1 MPRIFDNLAPSSSL
15 LPALQETL
23 ELSSRADFCVGYF
36 NLRGWGGLAH
46 YVDQWNPSDG
56 PCRVLIGMQRLP
68 HDDLRETLSLVD
80 RPSGM
85 DNQTAHRLRVQL
97 AEQLR
102 QQLTFGVP
110 TNSDERT
117 LRQLAAQLRAK
128 RVVIKLFLRHPLH
141 AKLYLLFRDDP
152 VNPIVG
158 YLGSSNLTLAG
169 LSRQGELNLD
179 VLDHDAT
186 LKLKKWFEDRW
197 KDRFCVDIT
206 DELLQIIEE
215 SWAREALIPP
225 YHVYLKMAYH
235 LSHEARAGLAEFRIP
250 KVFGDRLFDFQA
262 AAVKI
267 AAHHL
272 NKRNGVLV
280 GDVVGLGKT
289 LMATA
294 VARIFEDDYGL
305 ETLIICPKNL
315 VPMWEDYVY
324 QYRLRAR
331 VLSLSRVL
339 GELPR
344 LRRYRLVVI
353 DESHNL
359 RNREGKRY
367 RAIQEYV
374 QANESKCI
382 LLSATPY
389 NKTYLD
395 LSSQLR
401 IFVEEDQ
408 DLGIRPERLLREL
421 GEIEF
426 SRRHQAS
433 PRTLAAFDFSEY
445 ADDWRD
451 LMRLYLVRR
460 TRSFIQDNYAET
472 DQETGRRFLTYEDG
486 TRSFFPTRVPRTVKF
501 AIDESDPNDQYAK
514 LYSQRVVDS
523 VNDLHLPRYGLG
535 NYVSDNSETTPTS
548 VEEQQ
553 IDDLSRAGK
562 RLMGFCRTN
571 LFKRLESS
579 GAAFLQS
586 VERHVLRNHVF
597 LHAIKNGM
605 PLPLGTQDAEMLDS
619 RFTDEDA
626 DQAKGSLFD
635 PEDDDQEE
643 SIEETGGAWTAAGF
657 EARAAQIYAE
667 YEDRYKGRFKWLR
680 ADLFKDDLEGE
691 LQSDSNALLDLLRTY
706 GAWNPTKDAKL
717 DALHSL
723 LTQTFPDRKVLVFSQ
738 FADTVLYLEAQ
749 LKSRGVQSMSGV
761 TGSSADPTQLAWRFS
776 PHSNQRPDQGKPE
789 RELRVL
795 VATDVLSEGQNLQ
808 DCHVVVNY
816 DLPWAIIRLIQ
827 RAGRVDR
834 IGQKAEEILC
844 HSFLPAEGVER
855 IIDLRGRVRVRLR
868 ENAEVVGADEAF
880 FEDEDGDQ
888 AIVNLYH
895 ERAGILDGD
904 PEGDVDLASHAY
916 QIWKNATGADPSLE
930 KAVADLPDVVF
941 SSREH
946 APTAQRPEGVLA
958 FMRTADGNDA
968 LAYVDREGRSIT
980 ESQLEILSAAECRS
994 DTPAQPHH
1002 QDHHRLVA
1010 EGVRHVAKEEKRVGG
1025 QLGRPS
1031 GARFRIYTRLKRYA
1045 ESIKGQLFDVD
1056 ALHKAIDDIYRHPL
1070 RQSAVDTLNR
1080 QLRSGV
1086 DDGQLADI
1094 VVSLR
1099 EEDRLSVT
1107 GDETAEGQEP
1117 QILCSL
1123 GLFDS
1128 GADPE
1133 ERKPSD
1139 LNGRTLSITTVAT
1152 GNDTS
1157 WRRSDIYSDDG
1168 R

>member
-1 MPRIFDNLAPSSSL
+1 MPRIFDNLGSSSSL
-15 LPALQETL
+15 LPALQDTL
-23 ELSSRADFCVGYF
+23 TLSSRADFCVGYF
-36 NLRGWGGLAH
+36 NLRGWGHLAP
-46 YVDQWNPSDG
+46 YVDQWDPNDG

-68 HDDLRETLSLVD
+68 HEELREALSLLD
-80 RPSGM
+80 RPAGI
-85 DNQTAHRLRVQL
+85 DNQTANRLKVQL

-102 QQLTFGVP
+102 QQLTIGVP
-110 TNSDERT
+110 TNADERS
-117 LRQLAAQLRAK
+117 LRQLANQLRSK
-128 RVVIKLFLRHPLH
+128 KVVVKLFLRHPLH

-152 VNPIVG
+152 INPIVG
-158 YLGSSNLTLAG
+158 YLGSSNLTFAG
-169 LSRQGELNLD
+169 LSGQGELNMD
-179 VLDHDAT
+179 VLDHDAA
-186 LKLKKWFEDRW
+186 LKLKQWFEDRW
-197 KDRFCVDIT
+197 TDNLCTDIT
-206 DELLQIIEE
+206 DELLQTIED
-215 SWAREALIPP
+215 SWARETLIPP

-272 NKRNGVLV
+272 NKRNGVLI

-324 QYRLRAR
+324 QYQLRAR
-331 VLSLSRVL
+331 VLSLSRVI
-339 GELPR
+339 GELPH

-359 RNREGKRY
+359 RNREGRRY

-374 QANESKCI
+374 RANESKCI

-401 IFVEEDQ
+401 IFVEDDQ
-408 DLGIRPERLLREL
+408 DIGVRPERLLREL
-421 GEIEF
+421 GEVEF

-433 PRTLAAFDFSEY
+433 PRTLAAFDFSEH

-460 TRSFIQDNYAET
+460 TRGFIQDNYAET
-472 DQETGRRFLTYEDG
+472 EQETGRKFLTYEDG
-486 TRSFFPTRVPRTVKF
+486 TRSFFPTRIPKTVKF
-501 AIDESDPNDQYAK
+501 AIDESNPDDQYAK
-514 LYSQRVVDS
+514 LYSQQVVDT
-523 VNDLHLPRYGLG
+523 VNELHLPRYGLG
-535 NYVSDNSETTPTS
+535 NYLADHPGTPPTTG
-548 VEEQQ
+548 EKRQ

-586 VERHVLRNHVF
+586 IERHVLRNYVF
-597 LHAIKNGM
+597 LHALKNDL
-605 PLPLGTQDAEMLDS
+605 PVPLGTQDAEMLDS

-626 DQAKGSLFD
+626 DQAKGLLFD
-635 PEDDDQEE
+635 PGDDEQDEE
-643 SIEETGGAWTAAGF
+643 VQETGGVWTTDGF
-657 EARAAQIYAE
+657 DARAAEVYAE
-667 YEDRYKGRFKWLR
+667 YQGRYKRRFKWLR
-680 ADLFKDDLEGE
+680 SDLFRHSLERE
-691 LQSDSNALLDLLRTY
+691 LQADSNALLGLLQTY
-706 GAWNPTKDAKL
+706 GTWDPHHDAKL
-717 DALHSL
+717 DALHAL
-723 LTQTFPDRKVLVFSQ
+723 LTETFPDQKVLVFSQ
-738 FADTVLYLEAQ
+738 FADTVYYLEAQ
-749 LKSRGVQSMSGV
+749 LKSRGVQALAGV
-761 TGSSADPTQLAWRFS
+761 TGNSADPTQLAWQFS
-776 PHSNQRPDQGKPE
+776 PHSNQRPGQGQPE
-789 RELRVL
+789 HEFRVL

-816 DLPWAIIRLIQ
+816 DLPWAIIRIIQ

-844 HSFLPAEGVER
+844 HSFLPADGVER
-855 IIDLRGRVRVRLR
+855 IIKLRNRVRTRLR
-868 ENAEVVGADEAF
+868 QNAEVVGADEAF
-880 FEDEDGDQ
+880 FEDESDSHT
-888 AIVNLYH
+888 IVNLYN
-895 ERAGILDGD
+895 ELSGILDGD
-904 PEGDVDLASHAY
+904 PDSEVDLASHAY
-916 QIWKNATGADPSLE
+916 QIWKNAIGADPRLE

-941 SSREH
+941 SSRQH
-946 APTAQRPEGVLA
+946 SPIVQRPEGVLV

-980 ESQLEILSAAECRS
+980 ESQLEILSAAECRA

-1002 QDHHRLVA
+1002 ESHHQLVV
-1010 EGVRHVAKEEKRVGG
+1010 EGVKHVVREEKRIGG

-1031 GARFRIYTRLKRYA
+1031 GARFRTYTRLKQHTEA
-1045 ESIKGQLFDVD
+1045 IKGQLFDVD
-1056 ALHKAIDDIYRHPL
+1056 ALHKAIDDIYRYPL

-1086 DDGQLADI
+1086 DDTQLADI
-1094 VVSLR
+1094 VMALR
-1099 EEDRLSVT
+1099 EEDRLCQG
-1107 GDETAEGQEP
+1107 GDDAEAQEP
-1117 QILCSL
+1117 QIICSL
-1123 GLFDS
+1123 GLFESEDN
-1128 GADPE
+1128 
-1133 ERKPSD
+1133 R
-1139 LNGRTLSITTVAT
+1139 
-1152 GNDTS
+1152 
-1157 WRRSDIYSDDG
+1157 
-1168 R
+1168 

>member
-1 MPRIFDNLAPSSSL
+1 MPRIFDNLTPDSSL

-36 NLRGWGGLAH
+36 NLRGWGGLAP
-46 YVDQWNPSDG
+46 YVDDWNDSDG
-56 PCRVLIGMQRLP
+56 PCRVLIGMQRLS
-68 HDDLRETLSLVD
+68 HDDLRDALSLVN
-80 RPSGM
+80 RPSDM
-85 DNQTAHRLRVQL
+85 DNQRAHRLRVQL

-102 QQLTFGVP
+102 QQLTIGAP
-110 TNSDERT
+110 TNADERT
-117 LRQLAAQLRAK
+117 LRRLATQLRAK
-128 RVVIKLFLRHPLH
+128 KVVVKLFLRHPLH
-141 AKLYLLFRDDP
+141 AKLYLLFRNDP
-152 VNPIVG
+152 INPIVG
-158 YLGSSNLTLAG
+158 YLGSSNLTFAG
-169 LSRQGELNLD
+169 LSAQGELNVDMLD
-179 VLDHDAT
+179 QDAT
-186 LKLKKWFEDRW
+186 VKLKQWFEDRW
-197 KDRFCVDIT
+197 NDRFCVDIT

-272 NKRNGVLV
+272 NKRNGVLI

-289 LMATA
+289 LMASA

-324 QYRLRAR
+324 QYQLRAR

-339 GELPR
+339 GELPT

-374 QANESKCI
+374 RENESKCI

-421 GEIEF
+421 GEVEF
-426 SRRHQAS
+426 IRRHQAGL
-433 PRTLAAFDFSEY
+433 RTLAAFDFSEH

-472 DQETGRRFLTYEDG
+472 DQETGRKFLTYEDG
-486 TRSFFPTRVPRTVKF
+486 GQSFFPTRVPKTVKF
-501 AIDESDPNDQYAK
+501 SINESDPDDQYAK
-514 LYSQRVVDS
+514 LYSPRVVDT

-535 NYVSDNSETTPTS
+535 NYVADNPETLAT
-548 VEEQQ
+548 VAEERR

-586 VERHVLRNHVF
+586 VERHVLRNYVF
-597 LHAIKNGM
+597 LHAIRNGL

-626 DQAKGSLFD
+626 DQAKGALFD
-635 PEDDDQEE
+635 PDDDEQEE
-643 SIEETGGAWTAAGF
+643 AVQETGGAWTKADF
-657 EARAAQIYAE
+657 ESRSAEIYAE
-667 YEDRYKGRFKWLR
+667 YEGRYRRRFKWLR
-680 ADLFKDDLEGE
+680 SDLFSSSLESE
-691 LQSDSNALLDLLRTY
+691 LQSDSNALLGILQRY
-706 GAWNPTKDAKL
+706 GAWDPAHDAKL
-717 DALHSL
+717 DALHAL
-723 LTQTFPDRKVLVFSQ
+723 LTETFPDRKVLVFSQ
-738 FADTVLYLEAQ
+738 FADTVDYLESQ
-749 LKSRGVQSMSGV
+749 LGSRGVKAMSGV

-776 PHSNQRPDQGKPE
+776 PDSNRRPGQGKPE
-789 RELRVL
+789 QELRVL

-834 IGQKAEEILC
+834 IGQEAEEILC

-855 IIDLRGRVRVRLR
+855 IIDLRRRVRERLM

-880 FEDEDGDQ
+880 FEDEDDPQ
-888 AIVNLYH
+888 TIINLYH

-904 PEGDVDLASHAY
+904 PDGEVDLASHAY
-916 QIWKNATGADPSLE
+916 QIWKNAIGADPVIGRKSRLLA
-930 KAVADLPDVVF
+930 KRRVLV
-941 SSREH
+941 SSAHTYNPATRGSARLH
-946 APTAQRPEGVLA
+946 AYQR
-958 FMRTADGNDA
+958 RQ
-968 LAYVDREGRSIT
+968 R
-980 ESQLEILSAAECRS
+980 
-994 DTPAQPHH
+994 
-1002 QDHHRLVA
+1002 
-1010 EGVRHVAKEEKRVGG
+1010 
-1025 QLGRPS
+1025 RP
-1031 GARFRIYTRLKRYA
+1031 RIR
-1045 ESIKGQLFDVD
+1045 G
-1056 ALHKAIDDIYRHPL
+1056 
-1070 RQSAVDTLNR
+1070 
-1080 QLRSGV
+1080 
-1086 DDGQLADI
+1086 
-1094 VVSLR
+1094 
-1099 EEDRLSVT
+1099 
-1107 GDETAEGQEP
+1107 
-1117 QILCSL
+1117 
-1123 GLFDS
+1123 
-1128 GADPE
+1128 
-1133 ERKPSD
+1133 
-1139 LNGRTLSITTVAT
+1139 
-1152 GNDTS
+1152 
-1157 WRRSDIYSDDG
+1157 
-1168 R
+1168 